1 MRKME
6 PDFLNILLKNE
17 NLLRLLR
24 STPETCVLRQN
35 GLSQNET
42 LLFQAELI
50 HDLGDRRRRGSD
62 EPVGARRMV

>member
-1 MRKME
+1 ME

-24 STPETCVLRQN
+24 STPETCALRQKN

-50 HDLGDRRRRGSD
+50 HDSGDRRRRGSD